1 MKHYDFKCP
10 VCETVNKDL
19 FLEETDGWMICEHCG
34 AEVEDKSFSKRQ
46 LVRIPILTLEQLS
59 RRLSAREAV

>member
-10 VCETVNKDL
+10 VCGTVNKDL

-34 AEVEDKSFSKRQ
+34 AEVEDKNFAKSQ
-46 LVRIPILTLEQLS
+46 LVRIPILTLEQLT
-59 RRLSAREAV
+59 RHLSAQEAV